1 MLFRSKSYSE
11 EDFLEGKSDE
21 VIELYNDFK
30 QAILNLSP
38 EIEIVPQKL
47 YLAFKIGK
55 NNITDIE
62 IQSKKLKISINVK
75 RGELEDPKK
84 LMRDISSIGHWGN
97 GDYQISVTDTK
108 NLEYIMSLIKQAI
121 LK

>member
-1 MLFRSKSYSE
+1 M
-11 EDFLEGKSDE
+11 
-21 VIELYNDFK
+21 IELYNDFK

>member
-1 MLFRSKSYSE
+1 M
-11 EDFLEGKSDE
+11 
-21 VIELYNDFK
+21 IELYNDFK

-108 NLEYIMSLIKQAI
+108 NIEYIMSLIKQAI